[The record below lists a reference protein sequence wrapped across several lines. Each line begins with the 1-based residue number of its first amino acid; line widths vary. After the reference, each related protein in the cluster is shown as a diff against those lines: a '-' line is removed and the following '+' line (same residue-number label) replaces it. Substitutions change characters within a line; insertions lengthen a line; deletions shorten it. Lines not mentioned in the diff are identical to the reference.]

1 MKTLYL
7 DRSTSTGRSGAWVE
21 ELDLTGVE
29 RIVVGLGPG
38 SFAGIRSSLAFAQ
51 GYALGS
57 SCCEVGATDC
67 EVGATDCEVLGLP
80 SPCGVA
86 LEEGAFAV
94 VGDARREKYWVALF
108 AEKKLI
114 SRVFQ
119 VSKDDLYLRVPLSA
133 KVVSPDQARIG
144 EFLAETFGDRY
155 LGERLPTDEGLKAYA
170 EAHPEALIREPL
182 PIYLNPAVRD

>member
-29 RIVVGLGPG
+29 RIVVGMGPG
-38 SFAGIRSSLAFAQ
+38 SFAGIRSALAFAQ

-57 SCCEVGATDC
+57 SC

-144 EFLAETFGDRY
+144 EFLSETFGDRY
-155 LGERLPTDEGLKAYA
+155 LGERLPTDEGLKSYA
-170 EAHPEALIREPL
+170 EAHPESLIREPL